1 MGSYFLINY
10 HKFEFLG
17 LDKLSLFYELE
28 AFHNIISLKL
38 AIGKTVI
45 TLSSSPAQPSL
56 LPPSFKTL
64 SPPRQ
69 NIIPNPHSHK
79 TPTEPLKNRRIRQL
93 DVGHLNHALSFL
105 DLMTLQNAP
114 PDLTTYSILLKSCIR
129 FRNFQLRKLVHR
141 KLIQS
146 GLELDSVVL
155 NTLISL
161 YSKCGDT
168 ATARLI
174 FEGMEN
180 KRDLVSWSAMASSIW
195 TFFYFLELGFYPNEY
210 CFVAVIRSCSMSWGD
225 NLWYC
230 FAAVIR
236 ACSNANYAWV
246 GEIIYGF
253 VVKTGYLEA
262 DVCVGCEL
270 IDMFVKGS
278 GDLGSAYKVFDKMPE
293 RNLVTWTLMITRFA
307 RLGCARDAIDLFLDM
322 ELSGYVLDRFTYSS
336 VLSACTELGLLALGK
351 QLHSRVIRLG
361 LASDVCVGC
370 SLVDTYAKCAP
381 DGSVDDSRKVFER
394 MPEQNVMSWTAIIT
408 AYVQSGECDKEAI
421 ELFCKMI
428 SSHIRP
434 NHFSFS
440 SVLKACG
447 NLSDPYTGEQV
458 YSYAVKLGL
467 ASVNC
472 VGNSLI
478 SMYARSGR
486 MEDARKAFDILFEK
500 NLVSYNAIVDG
511 YAKNLKSEEAFLL
524 FNEIAD
530 TGIGISAFTFASL
543 LSGAA
548 SIGAMGKGEQI
559 HGPLLKG
566 GYKSNQCICNALI
579 SMYSRCGNIEAA
591 FQVFNEMEDRNVIS
605 WTSMITGFAK
615 HGFATR
621 ALEMFHQMLETGTK
635 PNEITYV
642 AVLSACSHVGMISEG
657 QKHFNSMYKEHG
669 IVPRMEHYA
678 CMVDLL
684 GRSGLLVEAM
694 ELINSMPLMADALV
708 WRTLLGACRVHGN
721 TELGRH
727 AAEMILEQEPDD
739 PAVYILLSNLH
750 ASAGQWKDVV
760 KIRKSMKERNLIKE
774 AGCSW
779 IEVENRV
786 HRFHVGETSHPQAW
800 QIYQELDQLASQI
813 KEMGYIPD
821 TDFVLHD
828 IEEEQKEQFLFQHSE
843 KIAVAF
849 GLISTSQSKPIRIFK
864 NLRACG
870 DCHTAIK
877 YISMATGRE
886 IVVRDSNRFHH
897 IKNGVCSCNDYW

>member
-1 MGSYFLINY
+1 M
-10 HKFEFLG
+10 
-17 LDKLSLFYELE
+17 
-28 AFHNIISLKL
+28 
-38 AIGKTVI
+38 I
-45 TLSSSPAQPSL
+45 TLSLPSPAQPL
-56 LPPSFKTL
+56 LPPSSKTL
-64 SPPRQ
+64 NPSRQ
-69 NIIPNPHSHK
+69 NIIPCSHSLKNPNF
-79 TPTEPLKNRRIRQL
+79 EPLKNRLIRQL
-93 DVGHLNHALSFL
+93 DVGRLHHAFSTL
-105 DLMTLQNAP
+105 DLMTQQNAQ
-114 PDLTTYSILLKSCIR
+114 PDLSTYSILLKSCIR

-146 GLELDSVVL
+146 GIELDSVVL

-168 ATARLI
+168 ETARLI
-174 FEGMEN
+174 FEGMGN
-180 KRDLVSWSAMASSIW
+180 KRDLVSWSAMVSCFANNSMELQAIW
-195 TFFYFLELGFYPNEY
+195 TFLDMLELGFYPNE
-210 CFVAVIRSCSMSWGD
+210 
-225 NLWYC
+225 YC

-246 GEIIYGF
+246 GERIYGF

-278 GDLGSAYKVFDKMPE
+278 GDLGSAYTVFDKMPE

-307 RLGCARDAIDLFLDM
+307 QLGCARDAIDLFLDM
-322 ELSGYVLDRFTYSS
+322 ELSGYVPDRFTYSS

-351 QLHSRVIRLG
+351 QFHSQVIRLG

-370 SLVDTYAKCAP
+370 SLVDMYAKCAA
-381 DGSVDDSRKVFER
+381 DGSVDDSRKVFDR
-394 MPEQNVMSWTAIIT
+394 VPEHNVMSWTAIIT

-428 SSHIRP
+428 S
-434 NHFSFS
+434 
-440 SVLKACG
+440 
-447 NLSDPYTGEQV
+447 GEQV

-486 MEDARKAFDILFEK
+486 MEDK

-548 SIGAMGKGEQI
+548 SIGAMGKG
-559 HGPLLKG
+559 
-566 GYKSNQCICNALI
+566 YKSNQCICNVLI

-642 AVLSACSHVGMISEG
+642 AVLSACSHAGMISEG

-684 GRSGLLVEAM
+684 GRSGLLVEAI
-694 ELINSMPLMADALV
+694 EFINSMPLMADALV

-739 PAVYILLSNLH
+739 PAAYILLSNLY

-774 AGCSW
+774 AGCR
-779 IEVENRV
+779 NRV
-786 HRFHVGETSHPQAW
+786 YRFHAGETSHPQAG
-800 QIYQELDQLASQI
+800 QIYQELDQLASKI

-828 IEEEQKEQFLFQHSE
+828 IEEEEKEQFLFQHRE

-864 NLRACG
+864 NLSVRG

-886 IVVRDSNRFHH
+886 IVGRDSNRFHH
-897 IKNGVCSCNDYW
+897 IKNEVCSCNDYW